1 MMTYKTHGVCSRAI
15 TFDVDGNKL
24 TNVQFAGGCSRN
36 NPGVGIFYN
45 TQGVAR
51 LVEGMDVDE
60 AIRRLEGIQCGPR
73 PTSCPDQ
80 LAQALKEY
88 KAQLA

>member
-24 TNVQFAGGCSRN
+24 TNVQFAGGCS
-36 NPGVGIFYN
+36 GN
-45 TQGVAR
+45 TQG
-51 LVEGMDVDE
+51 
-60 AIRRLEGIQCGPR
+60 GPR